1 MNNTTNQMKNPI
13 QHLNKIF
20 DSRIRLGI
28 MSALAVND
36 EVNFN
41 ELKELIDVTDGNLA
55 SHLKTLEDN
64 AFVKVEKGF
73 IGRKTNTTYKIT
85 KAGEK
90 AFRNHL
96 DALEKMIKSIG

>member
-1 MNNTTNQMKNPI
+1 MKNPI
-13 QHLNKIF
+13 ENLNKIF

-28 MSALAVND
+28 MSALMVNA

-41 ELKELIDVTDGNLA
+41 ELKELINVTDGNLA

-64 AFVKVEKGF
+64 EYIKVQKGF
-73 IGRKTNTTYKIT
+73 IGRKTNTVYSVT

-90 AFRNHL
+90 AFKNHL
-96 DALEKMIKSIG
+96 DALEQMIRSIG